1 MLKNIKA
8 SYFIQKIFTFIDE
21 AQKLK
26 LIRHNKNL
34 QMNLNISL
42 INYKFFNFVYVIHE
56 PNGIAKEYLGFED
69 MLMFEGEYLNGKRN
83 GKGKEYDWNGKLIFE
98 GEYLNGK
105 RNGNG
110 KEYDN
115 KGNLIF
121 EGEYLNGK
129 RNGKG
134 KEYNEKGKLIFE
146 GDYFND
152 LLLIGNVY
160 DNDGI
165 LHKVNNNLNGYGKEY
180 NSYGKLLFEG
190 EYLNGK
196 RNGKGKEY
204 NWDDRL
210 IFEGEYLNG
219 KKHGIGKEYDDD
231 GNLIFE
237 GEYKY
242 DKKWKG
248 KFYVPSNNKIWKR
261 KRIRLER

>member
-105 RNGNG
+105 RNG
-110 KEYDN
+110 
-115 KGNLIF
+115 
-121 EGEYLNGK
+121 
-129 RNGKG
+129 KG

-160 DNDGI
+160 DNDGNK
-165 LHKVNNNLNGYGKEY
+165 LHKINNNLNGYGKEY
-180 NSYGKLLFEG
+180 NSYGKLIFDG

-196 RNGKGKEY
+196 RNGKGKE
-204 NWDDRL
+204 
-210 IFEGEYLNG
+210 I
-219 KKHGIGKEYDDD
+219 
-231 GNLIFE
+231 
-237 GEYKY
+237 
-242 DKKWKG
+242 
-248 KFYVPSNNKIWKR
+248 
-261 KRIRLER
+261 

>member
-105 RNGNG
+105 RHGKGEEFSEFSFDDEYLNKKKYRKEKKICRSFFEGEFSNGLRNG
-110 KEYDN
+110 KVEEYIDG
-115 KGNLIF
+115 KLRF
-121 EGEYLNGK
+121 KDEYLNGK
-129 RNGKG
+129 RWNGEVN
-134 KEYNEKGKLIFE
+134 EYYLNCKL
-146 GDYFND
+146 Y
-152 LLLIGNVY
+152 
-160 DNDGI
+160 
-165 LHKVNNNLNGYGKEY
+165 
-180 NSYGKLLFEG
+180 FEG
-190 EYLNGK
+190 EY
-196 RNGKGKEY
+196 
-204 NWDDRL
+204 
-210 IFEGEYLNG
+210 ING
-219 KKHGIGKEYDDD
+219 KKIHLQI
-231 GNLIFE
+231 
-237 GEYKY
+237 
-242 DKKWKG
+242 
-248 KFYVPSNNKIWKR
+248 
-261 KRIRLER
+261 